1 MLLTKAAGGKD
12 NEKTLSGV
20 VVFSNVGKDDY
31 YEKDYMMK
39 SKYSFWILIN
49 VSIFTL
55 FIVTGFVLKEWNDVL
70 KKLFQLYIFFVCSA
84 SVGYF
89 FLKNKQ
95 NALTKTLLGL
105 WFILGLILLLK
116 LILGHGMF
124 LVSILYVFV
133 SFILGALFRITE
145 KKK

>member
-1 MLLTKAAGGKD
+1 MCKK
-12 NEKTLSGV
+12 
-20 VVFSNVGKDDY
+20 
-31 YEKDYMMK
+31 MK

-95 NALTKTLLGL
+95 NALTKILLGL

-133 SFILGALFRITE
+133 SFILGALFQITE